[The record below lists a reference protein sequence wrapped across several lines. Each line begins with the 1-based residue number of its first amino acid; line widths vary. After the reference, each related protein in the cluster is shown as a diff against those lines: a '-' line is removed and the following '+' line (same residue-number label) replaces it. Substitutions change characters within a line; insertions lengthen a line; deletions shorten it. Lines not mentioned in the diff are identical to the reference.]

1 MRSKSWISK
10 NICSVGFNQSG
21 ISSFGV
27 NYENKDLESTT
38 ENTVIGN
45 VEIGKSSG
53 DEINRDL
60 DTMTEITEDRD
71 FKTDINIESQTIEY
85 LYKTC

>member
-1 MRSKSWISK
+1 
-10 NICSVGFNQSG
+10 
-21 ISSFGV
+21 
-27 NYENKDLESTT
+27 
-38 ENTVIGN
+38 N

-71 FKTDINIESQTIEY
+71 FKTNVNIESQTIKYALNPNQFKED
-85 LYKTC
+85 LQIAIIEGKATGRTVVKTIDN